1 MDDAKARAAQANPA
15 AASEWQQQWEAQ
27 ARAASE
33 AQAALR
39 SQGPGLHT
47 ADKLGAAEQAAQQLE
62 AKLGELKGSSGAGG
76 GYDPVLGEDVRIV
89 GKLVQRRRST
99 AYAGRPADAVHCLAP
114 ASLGEMQERRRVQ
127 ERRPPS
133 QEQDPLQRHRVVL
146 ARSIKSLRDEAA
158 ALSEQIFSVMR
169 RKRRTELYGQL
180 QQLSCALDDV
190 VERLDRLPL
199 GREYP
204 GTESLRKSRRQVIAT
219 IQEELADLDAFLR
232 DVRGVRGAVGR
243 LNQLLDALREAHEE
257 FRCPVLLDVMR
268 RPVRVASGKV
278 YDAEALRGERE
289 RSARTGLPSLCPLT
303 RRPIPP
309 EQDRLDTALQGAIRR
324 AVEGAIAEQAASE
337 AEREAMLR
345 AWRRQ
350 VDWYPWGEEAFEKAR
365 REDKPIFLSIGY
377 STCHWCHVMERE
389 SFESEVVAKLL
400 SASFVSIKA
409 SQDPVDREER
419 PDVDKV
425 YMSYVQVWDTKRDEI
440 KASSAASMRQLA
452 DLMRPELTQR
462 FDAQRGGFGGAP
474 KFPRPAELNAL
485 LAQHERLAAA
495 GDKQSADRALHMVA
509 LTLRK
514 MAAGGMWDHVGGGF
528 HRYSVDE
535 HFHVPHFE
543 KMLYDN
549 PQLASTYLAA
559 FQLTGDAEF
568 AGVARG
574 VLDYL
579 MRDMTHPEGG
589 IYAAE
594 DADSLDPG
602 SGQKK
607 EGWFYV
613 WSKLDVEELLGPDA
627 AAVFCS
633 HYYVKPEGNCDLS
646 PRSDPHGEFAG
657 LNCLIARQTLPE
669 TAAAAGK
676 SEAEA
681 EALLAACREKLF
693 AAREKRPR
701 PHRDDKI
708 VAAWNG
714 MSIAAFAQA
723 ARVLAGQEDPAGR
736 CFPVEGRP
744 PGEYLAAA
752 EQVAA
757 FVGTH
762 LYDAPSGTL
771 RRAYTNGPSEVAAFA
786 DDYAYMVSGLL
797 ELYFATGDAAHLHW
811 ASELQAKMDELFW
824 DEVGGAYFNNTAD
837 DPSIKMRL
845 KEDYDGAEPAAS
857 SIAAAN
863 LWYLAGLSGTEE
875 SARLRER
882 CAQCVAAFS
891 ERLSEAPVAL
901 PQMAASVHLLTL
913 GYPRQVIVAGKRG
926 APDTEAMVAA
936 VYRPFTPDKV
946 VIHLDPSDSEL
957 TEFWRRRNPE
967 ALAVAEHTGFEAGE
981 PATAFVCQNFTCRRP
996 STDAAQV
1003 EALLREP
1010 RSSAVAPPKPV
1021 QLSSLLRGGGGGG
1034 APSAASGGLLG
1045 KLKGLAGLPAVK
1057 AHQEPGLQRQDSFPE
1072 ICSTPSEI
1080 GIFEVAHTKCRGAD
1094 GKFSWRKFFFEAP
1107 SHPDTPRGGA
1117 TNGAA
1122 PPQMGTSAAAAA
1134 AAASGSNSA
1143 SQ

>member
-1 MDDAKARAAQANPA
+1 MYGKA
-15 AASEWQQQWEAQ
+15 
-27 ARAASE
+27 
-33 AQAALR
+33 
-39 SQGPGLHT
+39 
-47 ADKLGAAEQAAQQLE
+47 
-62 AKLGELKGSSGAGG
+62 SS
-76 GYDPVLGEDVRIV
+76 PSFL
-89 GKLVQRRRST
+89 
-99 AYAGRPADAVHCLAP
+99 P
-114 ASLGEMQERRRVQ
+114 SLF
-127 ERRPPS
+127 
-133 QEQDPLQRHRVVL
+133 L
-146 ARSIKSLRDEAA
+146 SIQSFF
-158 ALSEQIFSVMR
+158 FSN
-169 RKRRTELYGQL
+169 
-180 QQLSCALDDV
+180 
-190 VERLDRLPL
+190 
-199 GREYP
+199 
-204 GTESLRKSRRQVIAT
+204 
-219 IQEELADLDAFLR
+219 QEELADLDAFLR

-723 ARVLAGQEDPAGR
+723 ARVLAGQE
-736 CFPVEGRP
+736 E
-744 PGEYLAAA
+744 PGGAL
-752 EQVAA
+752 
-757 FVGTH
+757 
-762 LYDAPSGTL
+762 LP
-771 RRAYTNGPSEVAAFA
+771 R
-786 DDYAYMVSGLL
+786 LL

-913 GYPRQVIVAGKRG
+913 GTPARG
-926 APDTEAMVAA
+926 PGGG
-936 VYRPFTPDKV
+936 
-946 VIHLDPSDSEL
+946 
-957 TEFWRRRNPE
+957 
-967 ALAVAEHTGFEAGE
+967 EHTGFEAGE

-1034 APSAASGGLLG
+1034 DLL
-1045 KLKGLAGLPAVK
+1045 
-1057 AHQEPGLQRQDSFPE
+1057 H
-1072 ICSTPSEI
+1072 PSEI

-1094 GKFSWRKFFFEAP
+1094 GKFSWRK
-1107 SHPDTPRGGA
+1107 
-1117 TNGAA
+1117 
-1122 PPQMGTSAAAAA
+1122 
-1134 AAASGSNSA
+1134 
-1143 SQ
+1143 